1 MSVKLLVSRNGN
13 GDGAEVR
20 GKEMVDKRNIFH
32 SQDSHTHT
40 HTHTHT
46 QTKALEFHRFCA
58 FSQLLEAGKGLKDL
72 KTDYVDIDSP
82 SNFREDSV
90 SI

>member
-46 QTKALEFHRFCA
+46 NKGFRIPQILCLFSALR
-58 FSQLLEAGKGLKDL
+58 GRKGA
-72 KTDYVDIDSP
+72 
-82 SNFREDSV
+82 
-90 SI
+90 